1 MVLNGSDD
9 GEVAVGTVHGVN
21 HVPTHQSSV
30 TDTAEVTLS
39 VNNDATDL
47 SRITTPSAG
56 TPRQICR
63 DFRHSLGRKFFA
75 GGFG

>member
-1 MVLNGSDD
+1 MVSDGSVD
-9 GEVAVGTVHGVN
+9 GEITVGTVHGVK

-39 VNNDATDL
+39 VNNDATHL

-56 TPRQICR
+56 VWTTYLVTVWWVSGNARVGIE
-63 DFRHSLGRKFFA
+63 
-75 GGFG
+75 